1 VRPILWTLALVC
13 VAYLPVFFGRV
24 LFFRDLSHW
33 SFPARAFLRASLLG
47 GELPQ
52 WNPNQALGFSVFA
65 DPLYGVFYP
74 PNWLFLLVPTE
85 WMASMQTW
93 QCLAHLLW
101 GAAGVCLLSRRLG
114 GSSRAMTVAGLAWAL
129 AGYSTAQWTSGL
141 LLFADAWVPWVVVG
155 HWTLLD
161 SVRRGAWQ
169 RGLVKAALPTVF
181 AVLLGE
187 VFLAIIGA
195 GFALVFTFLVERLER
210 PDHPFAPTMRW
221 RWRALAVVA
230 VALGLG
236 AGAIVIVPARTLL
249 GSTER
254 AQSLPRAVAESFSLH
269 PLRVAELVL
278 PHSMGDAYGLYPAA
292 SIVGESRLDG
302 LPLSYSVYMGASV
315 FALALAAFGRR
326 RKLALTIGGSMV
338 VALLLAF
345 GRYTP
350 VHGWFRRVAIPLS
363 YMRYP
368 EKYTV
373 LVVLAGALLAGLGA
387 TRVLSD
393 KPQPWRRTV
402 ILLVTILLAASS
414 VLWLPPAWG
423 GFVLRAVLMA
433 AVATAGVLAAQALAA
448 RQSLLASPL
457 LVAVVAFDLAVAAWP
472 LLAFSPRQV
481 ASEPAAAK
489 LIHSLEAPGSPP
501 PRVYRAGQTDGAV
514 NKRLPP
520 ARAPELES
528 RLLATLITNTVNA
541 WGIATL
547 PGYDAAIPSRVDQV
561 WNAGLEVGQSALR
574 LLAASYVVLPVD
586 DPAAPDDRVGLTP
599 LADPLPGARLYRVQ
613 NALPRV
619 FWAARA
625 EVVSDQEAL
634 ARLYRPDVVAGATV
648 LLAANAPAA
657 VLSVAP
663 ARAGEC
669 RVEAF
674 ANQRVV
680 ATCTGQSAG
689 VVTFV
694 EQYDSGWSATVDG
707 QPVPLLRANLIMR
720 ALRVQPG
727 SHRIVL
733 EYHTP
738 GLRLGS
744 AISLGCVL
752 LLVGLAVFG
761 RKRGSS
767 LVDECGQARALPAH
781 ASPTSPSSAARDTA
795 TPRRRPGAR

>member
-1 VRPILWTLALVC
+1 LSDDSSSSKSSALPWRPLLWTLAIVC

-33 SFPARAFLRASLLG
+33 SFPARSFLRDSLLR

-52 WNPNQALGFSVFA
+52 WNPYQALGFPVFA

-74 PNWLFLLVPTE
+74 PSWLFLLVPTE
-85 WMASMQTW
+85 WIASMQTW

-101 GAAGVCLLSRRLG
+101 GTAGVCFLSRRLG
-114 GSSRAMTVAGLAWAL
+114 GSSRAITVAGLAWAL

-155 HWTLLD
+155 HMTFLD
-161 SVRRGAWQ
+161 SARLGTWQ

-181 AVLLGE
+181 AILLGE
-187 VFLAIIGA
+187 IFLASIGA
-195 GFALVFTFLVERLER
+195 GFALLFVFLVERIER
-210 PDHPFAPTMRW
+210 PEHPLAPAPRW
-221 RWRALAVVA
+221 RWRALAIAA
-230 VALGLG
+230 VALGFG
-236 AGAIVIVPARTLL
+236 AGAIVIVPARALL

-254 AQSLPRAVAESFSLH
+254 AKSLPREVAESFSLH
-269 PLRVAELVL
+269 PLRMAELVL
-278 PHSMGDAYGLYPAA
+278 PNSMGDAYGLYPAA

-326 RKLALTIGGSMV
+326 RKLALALGGLMV
-338 VALLLAF
+338 AVLLLAF

-350 VHGWFRRVAIPLS
+350 VHGWFRRVVVPLS

-373 LVVLAGALLAGLGA
+373 LLVLAGALLSGLGA
-387 TRVLSD
+387 SRVLSGT
-393 KPQPWRRTV
+393 PQPWRRTV
-402 ILLVTILLAASS
+402 ILLAAIVLGASS
-414 VLWLPPAWG
+414 ATWLPAVWG
-423 GFVLRAVLMA
+423 AFVLHAVLMA
-433 AVATAGVLAAQALAA
+433 AVATAGVLAVHALAA
-448 RQSLLASPL
+448 RQSALSAPL
-457 LVAVVAFDLAVAAWP
+457 LVGVVAFDLAVAAWP

-481 ASEPAAAK
+481 ASEPAAAR
-489 LIHSLEAPGSPP
+489 LIHSLDLPGSPP
-501 PRVYRAGQTDGAV
+501 PRVYRSSQTDSAV

-547 PGYDAAIPSRVDQV
+547 PGYDAAIPSLVDQV
-561 WNAGLEVGQSALR
+561 WSAGLEVGQSALR
-574 LLAASYVVLPVD
+574 VLGASYVILPVE
-586 DPAAPDDRVGLTP
+586 DPAAPDKRAGLTP

-625 EVVSDQEAL
+625 EVVSDKEAL
-634 ARLYRPDVVAGATV
+634 ARLFQPDVVAGATV
-648 LLAANAPAA
+648 LLASAEPSAA
-657 VLSVAP
+657 LAVAP
-663 ARAGEC
+663 DRAGAC
-669 RVEAF
+669 QVEAF

-680 ATCTGQSAG
+680 AVCNGHSEG
-689 VVTFV
+689 FVTFI

-707 QPVPLLRANLIMR
+707 QPAFLLRANLIMR

-738 GLRLGS
+738 GLRLG
-744 AISLGCVL
+744 AMISLGCFL
-752 LLVGLAVFG
+752 LLASLAAFG
-761 RKRGSS
+761 RKRGTS
-767 LVDECGQARALPAH
+767 LADVRRH
-781 ASPTSPSSAARDTA
+781 AYR
-795 TPRRRPGAR
+795 